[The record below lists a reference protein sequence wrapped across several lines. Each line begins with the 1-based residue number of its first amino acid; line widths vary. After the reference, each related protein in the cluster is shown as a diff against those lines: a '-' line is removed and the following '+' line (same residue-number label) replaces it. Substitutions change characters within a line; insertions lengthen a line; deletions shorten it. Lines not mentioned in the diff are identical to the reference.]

1 MCALLLL
8 SYLTRSTGQQRPR
21 PVLRCWICPRG
32 SPRIGAPF
40 GRPAAHSLG
49 VCRGMRVSL
58 WKARCKDARRSQSP
72 WHAWDRVKGLGPF
85 GLGAQNPSWFPG
97 RAQPRS
103 PAGCMGPAP
112 SRQRKWCWLY
122 IRPRLSELREDW
134 LVREK
139 CKGKV
144 FASCRAS
151 SGAPGAAPQGL
162 GP

>member
-1 MCALLLL
+1 MTCALLLL
-8 SYLTRSTGQQRPR
+8 SYLTRSTRQQG
-21 PVLRCWICPRG
+21 RG
-32 SPRIGAPF
+32 PAPCCAAGF
-40 GRPAAHSLG
+40 ALGDRAPLARPAPHSLG
-49 VCRGMRVSL
+49 VCRGMKVSL

-72 WHAWDRVKGLGPF
+72 WHAWDRVKGSRPF
-85 GLGAQNPSWFPG
+85 GLDAQNPSRFPG
-97 RAQPRS
+97 RAQPGS
-103 PAGCMGPAP
+103 PSGCMGPAP

-122 IRPRLSELREDW
+122 IRLRLTELREDW

-151 SGAPGAAPQGL
+151 SGAPGAAPQGP